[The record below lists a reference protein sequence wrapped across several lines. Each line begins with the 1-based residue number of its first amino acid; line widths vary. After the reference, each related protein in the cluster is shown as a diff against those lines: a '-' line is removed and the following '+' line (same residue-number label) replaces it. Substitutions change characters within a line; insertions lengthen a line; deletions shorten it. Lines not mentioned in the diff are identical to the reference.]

1 MKVTRI
7 SLWICTGMCT
17 TWKILLEVHVHVHV
31 LINVLSSNL
40 SVGIA
45 FQPLTVAG
53 ERADQGTSEGG

>member
-7 SLWICTGMCT
+7 SLWMCICT
-17 TWKILLEVHVHVHV
+17 TWNSILEVHV
-31 LINVLSSNL
+31 LINVLHVSSNL